1 MYHFSHR
8 VPGRL
13 SRNALSLAPISFAEE
28 SERLNSGRV
37 VWAQSPSCRFIGL
50 YWLNHMVWF
59 VASSVVI
66 PHLKVKPLQFHCVL
80 FGVEQRTWYSLLP
93 DFTTNFL
100 QATQR
105 ALKASSQMRSRQR
118 NKQLLWSITS
128 TNPELSAHHCISKSL
143 YCHPTTQNPRCC
155 SFPSV
160 EWSTSQKLN
169 FFIAGENAMDICI
182 STATC

>member
-28 SERLNSGRV
+28 FERLNSWRF
-37 VWAQSPSCRFIGL
+37 VWVQSPSCRFIGL
-50 YWLNHMVWF
+50 YRLNHMVWF
-59 VASSVVI
+59 VASSIVI

-100 QATQR
+100 QAKQR
-105 ALKASSQMRSRQR
+105 VTASRQMRIKPR
-118 NKQLLWSITS
+118 NKLLLSSITS
-128 TNPELSAHHCISKSL
+128 TLNTPLLQQIPLLSS
-143 YCHPTTQNPRCC
+143 PC
-155 SFPSV
+155 SQIHIVALP
-160 EWSTSQKLN
+160 L
-169 FFIAGENAMDICI
+169 M
-182 STATC
+182 